1 MNQKDKNN
9 KTRMKHFHWH
19 YLLIICATVHQ
30 HSEAL
35 TIDAHNN
42 DAVIDVDN
50 KEEISDSSFSDRDV
64 ELLSC
69 FLCIETTI

>member
-1 MNQKDKNN
+1 
-9 KTRMKHFHWH
+9 MKQFHWH
-19 YLLIICATVHQ
+19 YLLIICAAVHQ

-35 TIDAHNN
+35 TIDDHNN
-42 DAVIDVDN
+42 DAVLDDKTVDN

-69 FLCIETTI
+69 FFCRETTI